1 MAKPFALAAAA
12 GAALLAFPVGLAS
25 AQPVTGLYLGASAGV
40 NLRET
45 ATSGTG
51 NTRVGTDAGPLGVL
65 GLGWGFGNGLRA
77 EVEGS
82 YRSNDLDSLE
92 TRRINGALM
101 AHPGA
106 KGRVASYA
114 AMANL
119 LYEFD
124 LGGFGLP
131 LRPYVGAGVG
141 YGWLQHDD
149 VTAGAVF
156 LVSQPGRSTVLPGR
170 VTSDGTG
177 GAFAYQAI
185 GGIAAPLRLFPGFEV
200 TAEYRYFAMG
210 EAKISGERAVFGATG
225 GIPPAIGGKGHFDN
239 HNHSILVGLRYVFN

>member
-1 MAKPFALAAAA
+1 MAKPFTLAAVA
-12 GAALLAFPVGLAS
+12 GAALLACPVGSAW
-25 AQPVTGLYLGASAGV
+25 AQPVAGLYLGAGAGV

-45 ATSGTG
+45 STSQSG
-51 NTRVGTDAGPLGVL
+51 NTRIGTDPGPVGVL
-65 GLGWGFGNGLRA
+65 GLGWGFGNGFRA

-92 TRRINGALM
+92 TRRVNGALV

-106 KGRVASYA
+106 KGRVASHA
-114 AMANL
+114 VMANL
-119 LYEFD
+119 LYDFD

-141 YGWLQHDD
+141 YGWLRHDN
-149 VTAGAVF
+149 VTADAAF
-156 LVSQPGRSTVLPGR
+156 LVSLPGNSAVLPGR
-170 VTSDGTG
+170 VTSNGTG

-185 GGIAAPLRLFPGFEV
+185 GGVAVPLRSVPRLEV

-210 EAKISGERAVFGATG
+210 EAEIRGERAVFATVNG
-225 GIPPAIGGKGHFDN
+225 VPPAVRGTGHFGN
-239 HNHSILVGLRYVFN
+239 HNHSLLIGLRYAFN